1 MQRCVVNLPK
11 LEIVIC
17 GKCLQQ
23 RLSCSQI
30 APRPSLRYDDLV
42 VCHGNVI
49 RYSMCRALQLP
60 PNYWLR
66 LATYNCGL
74 THFQIRA
81 TGSVSLFGFG
91 DIGHLDLDQTT
102 YH

>member
-1 MQRCVVNLPK
+1 MGASALRDK
-11 LEIVIC
+11 
-17 GKCLQQ
+17 
-23 RLSCSQI
+23 LSCSE
-30 APRPSLRYDDLV
+30 APDV
-42 VCHGNVI
+42 NCFNMVI
-49 RYSMCRALQLP
+49 HICGEVGKVDFAFQMLDYMVSLQLP